1 MAAREKSFRE
11 IDGVPVYYMRISP
24 PDLHTATWYCTNA
37 FYTKLVAWKQSLELG
52 ADKYGNYGTIEHF
65 VSAGFYVNKPGQHGR
80 GTAMDLD
87 RVKWANGTFASP
99 YYQHH
104 RHSSQTIRRRY
115 YGVEAS
121 LRRFFRYVLDGY
133 YPNHHD
139 HIHADL
145 AGMPTV
151 VRKSSRSDTLFVQA
165 ALNNFNGSGLAIDG
179 VWGRR
184 TNAAFND
191 ASAKL
196 PLSGSPFSSASARQA
211 WLWEVVRHGFADAAF
226 GQL

>member
-1 MAAREKSFRE
+1 MAAREKSFIQ

-24 PDLHTATWYCTNA
+24 PDLHAATWYCTNA
-37 FYTKLVAWKQSLELG
+37 FYQKLVAWKQNLELG
-52 ADKYGNYGTIEHF
+52 ASTYGGHGSISLF
-65 VSAGFYVNKPGQHGR
+65 VSAGFYVNKPGQHGV

-87 RVKWANGTFASP
+87 RVKWSDGTFSSP

-104 RHSSQTIRRRY
+104 RHESQTIRRRY

-121 LRRFFRYVLDGY
+121 LRRYFRYVLNGS

-151 VRKSSRSDTLFVQA
+151 VRRSSRSDTLFVQA
-165 ALNNFNGSGLAIDG
+165 ALNNFNGSKLAVDG
-179 VWGRR
+179 VWGSR
-184 TNAAFND
+184 TNAAFSD

-196 PLSGSPFSSASARQA
+196 PVSGSPFSSQA
-211 WLWEVVRHGFADAAF
+211 AWGEWLWEVVKHGFADRAF